1 MGLLPL
7 FRRHRSR
14 LQNDRRPKNQTLLHV
29 PDHARRAKPIIAL
42 RCARHNEGSED
53 YREEARAGYPPLS
66 SVYAWVCDIKMTPAV
81 VRQLEP
87 IPNSPQRFRC
97 GGSSAER

>member
-1 MGLLPL
+1 MMVTSFRHPDRTPMSAQQFLEMLFGRLPEF
-7 FRRHRSR
+7 FRDEDELRALWSNPDTRA
-14 LQNDRRPKNQTLLHV
+14 KLLHALAEKGFG
-29 PDHARRAKPIIAL
+29 PDQMS
-42 RCARHNEGSED
+42 G
-53 YREEARAGYPPLS
+53 
-66 SVYAWVCDIKMTPAV
+66 VCDIKMTPAV